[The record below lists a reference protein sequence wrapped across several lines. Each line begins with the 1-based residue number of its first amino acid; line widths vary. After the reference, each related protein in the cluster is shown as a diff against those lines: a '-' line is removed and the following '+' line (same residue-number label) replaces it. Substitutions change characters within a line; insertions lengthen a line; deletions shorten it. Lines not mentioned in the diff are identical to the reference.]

1 MGGQAVL
8 AGGGGAH
15 LVADG
20 VEAELEVRERMEA
33 QRLGIGHATCNT
45 QRATCTAAAYKM
57 QHARLTLDTAVARC
71 CASCG
76 SLAIATARAHTVALV
91 RRISCFQW
99 RACAKDEATA
109 SVKWLCGSTSRSRR
123 TFFSSISPSTTY
135 VSAAASQRAAVSG
148 GGFRCTADSIA
159 AFELTPPR
167 QPIMFIERSTSR
179 TTVESPDSAKA
190 RASHPTWHRTQRTT
204 FHTR

>member
-1 MGGQAVL
+1 
-8 AGGGGAH
+8 
-15 LVADG
+15 
-20 VEAELEVRERMEA
+20 
-33 QRLGIGHATCNT
+33 
-45 QRATCTAAAYKM
+45 
-57 QHARLTLDTAVARC
+57 
-71 CASCG
+71 
-76 SLAIATARAHTVALV
+76 
-91 RRISCFQW
+91 
-99 RACAKDEATA
+99 
-109 SVKWLCGSTSRSRR
+109 VKWLCGSTSRSRR

-148 GGFRCTADSIA
+148 GGFRFTADSIS

-204 FHTR
+204 FHTRWASTEAERSGRAARQERERDGCNTAVRHDAAAA